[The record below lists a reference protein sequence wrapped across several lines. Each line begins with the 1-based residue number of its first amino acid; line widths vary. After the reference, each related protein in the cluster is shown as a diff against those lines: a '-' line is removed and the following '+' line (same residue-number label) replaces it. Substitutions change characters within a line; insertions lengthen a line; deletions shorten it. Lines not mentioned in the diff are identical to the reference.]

1 MKGNI
6 VSFGN
11 VLGLEC
17 DEMCDLTTGDK
28 HTWEGGWGFWK
39 NPPFF
44 TKWCFRQCDR
54 CKRIDIIPNEPTKF
68 VGEDMKVHTI
78 EEIS

>member
-6 VSFGN
+6 VAYGK
-11 VLGLEC
+11 VLCLEC
-17 DEMCDLTTGDK
+17 DERCELTKGDK
-28 HTWEGGWGFWK
+28 HTWESGYGFLS

-54 CKRIDIIPNEPTKF
+54 CKRIDPIPNEPTKF
-68 VGEDMKVHTI
+68 IGEDMKVHI
-78 EEIS
+78 AKEV